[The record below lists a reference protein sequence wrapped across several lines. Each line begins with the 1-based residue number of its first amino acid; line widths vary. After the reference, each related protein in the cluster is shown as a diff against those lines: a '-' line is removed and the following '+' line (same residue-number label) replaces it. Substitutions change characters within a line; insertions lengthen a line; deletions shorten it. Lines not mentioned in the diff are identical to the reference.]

1 MKQNNDILSAK
12 SFLHLYG
19 GTHNLVYVNHAH
31 KHKYVLK
38 IGNAIYV
45 EVGKLK
51 KRRDFYEKVWNR
63 SIDNYYALCSLL
75 EKKDL
80 IDLLSNKMGGSKQ
93 SWREFVNYDL
103 FSTHFRERNL
113 LSYKINKKLWKFY
126 RFSQHYARRNKC

>member
-1 MKQNNDILSAK
+1 MKQNNDILFAK

-51 KRRDFYEKVWNR
+51 K
-63 SIDNYYALCSLL
+63 
-75 EKKDL
+75 KDL
-80 IDLLSNKMGGSKQ
+80 IDLLSDGVGGSKQ

-126 RFSQHYARRNKC
+126 RFSQHYVRIN